1 MTVGTVKMIEYGNIH
16 IIDIIRG
23 SFSVVDSGG
32 NITSGNL
39 SFIID
44 TPENFTSVVDISEN
58 LSSVYEA
65 FGNLSF
71 ITDTPENLT
80 SVVDISGNL
89 SSVLE
94 ASGNLSS
101 VIDVPRLNLT
111 MVDTFGTIHDVS
123 SSNIFTILKVG
134 WAASVLSIVFNILY
148 YVFHPSKVF
157 DINRLV
163 TQ

>member
-1 MTVGTVKMIEYGNIH
+1 MTVCTVKMIEYGNIH

-58 LSSVYEA
+58 LSS

-101 VIDVPRLNLT
+101 VIDIPRLNLT

-123 SSNIFTILKVG
+123 SSNIFTILKLG
-134 WAASVLSIVFNILY
+134 WAAFVLSIVFNILY

>member
-1 MTVGTVKMIEYGNIH
+1 MTVCTVKMIEYGNIH

-44 TPENFTSVVDISEN
+44 TPENFTSVVDIS
-58 LSSVYEA
+58 
-65 FGNLSF
+65 
-71 ITDTPENLT
+71 
-80 SVVDISGNL
+80 GNL

-101 VIDVPRLNLT
+101 VIDSPRLNLT

-123 SSNIFTILKVG
+123 SSNIFTILKLG